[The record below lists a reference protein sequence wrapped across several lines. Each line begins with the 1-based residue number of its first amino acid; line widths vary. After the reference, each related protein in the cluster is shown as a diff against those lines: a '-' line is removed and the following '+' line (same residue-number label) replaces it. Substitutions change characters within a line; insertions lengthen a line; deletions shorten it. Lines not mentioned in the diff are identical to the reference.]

1 MNKNGTSSHQPTS
14 LGISQPQALL
24 VRREVHRQQWT
35 SDAPTSLGSCLS
47 DIFHGCSWSWPF
59 LKSGLLHP
67 QKFPRFVQP
76 KHSTHNSIKCLLLF
90 HQNVHKP
97 NKTKHNKTKQKNKK
111 NKDILGKNHDLAAGC
126 GFPRMIMMNG
136 KQRSWIVKNSHDQTR
151 ESRNTGYDNP
161 KFEELTGA
169 PGLVSTLSLRSMLVT
184 NNRQNC
190 ALCESMWKGP
200 WERHGIENAEARTLG
215 CARFPPEPPCTDVE
229 RPASAMRP

>member
-1 MNKNGTSSHQPTS
+1 MVMALPKKWSTSSPEISPICSTQTFNSQLHQMFTALS
-14 LGISQPQALL
+14 SECSQAKQNKA
-24 VRREVHRQQWT
+24 QQ
-35 SDAPTSLGSCLS
+35 
-47 DIFHGCSWSWPF
+47 
-59 LKSGLLHP
+59 
-67 QKFPRFVQP
+67 
-76 KHSTHNSIKCLLLF
+76 
-90 HQNVHKP
+90 
-97 NKTKHNKTKQKNKK
+97 NKTKQKNKK
-111 NKDILGKNHDLAAGC
+111 NKDILGKNHDLAVGC